1 MERASQLEAGRNAAV
16 SPLAEVLDLSW
27 GMSGTWN
34 AIARDSSEVGLRE
47 GEVLPSGG
55 DVEDGRRERGE
66 VEDRRRVIK

>member
-16 SPLAEVLDLSW
+16 SPLAEVLDLSR

-34 AIARDSSEVGLRE
+34 AISEDSSEVGLRE